1 MRYRSFLADSGRW
14 EGFAL
19 RPADII
25 ISTPPKCGTTWAQ
38 MICALLIFQTP
49 PPTPPFDRPLDL
61 TSPWLEMLTRPR
73 ADVVA
78 DLEAQTHRRFIKS
91 HTPLDGLPGGD
102 GVTYL
107 CVGRDPRDAAVS
119 MRHHLGNLDMN
130 NFFAAWSAT
139 VAADGVTDIPPPPP
153 PTSGREW
160 LLGWIDDA
168 TSPLREAPNNLAGA
182 VHHLGSFWAARHRG
196 DVVLVH
202 YDDLRADLE
211 GEMRRLAD
219 RLGIEVTEGRWP
231 DLVKAATFEEM
242 RRRADVVAPDTHE
255 HLWKSNAEFFHRGT
269 SGQWRDVFDAEL
281 LARYEARLA
290 ELAPPDLA
298 HWLHSGGSPASP
310 EAHQGAPLSS

>member
-1 MRYRSFLADSGRW
+1 
-14 EGFAL
+14 
-19 RPADII
+19 
-25 ISTPPKCGTTWAQ
+25 
-38 MICALLIFQTP
+38 
-49 PPTPPFDRPLDL
+49 
-61 TSPWLEMLTRPR
+61 
-73 ADVVA
+73 
-78 DLEAQTHRRFIKS
+78 
-91 HTPLDGLPGGD
+91 
-102 GVTYL
+102 
-107 CVGRDPRDAAVS
+107 

-211 GEMRRLAD
+211 GEIRRLAD
-219 RLGIEVTEGRWP
+219 RLGIEVAEGRWP

-269 SGQWRDVFDAEL
+269 SGQWRGPFDAEL
-281 LARYEARLA
+281 LARYEVRVR

-298 HWLHSGGSPASP
+298 DWI
-310 EAHQGAPLSS
+310 HQGAPLSS